1 MSKRTIDRLF
11 AGSLAALLVGVVLV
25 LVTVAAFLCTATW
38 TTSGTQ
44 VTQFEVDK
52 GITWTI
58 WFAVAGGIIAAV
70 GGLGQLVA
78 WIGALVNTARLED
91 KLWFIVLLVTGIFSF
106 GFIAM
111 LVYVLMGPDR
121 HDRSARVNPAGN
133 PARLR
138 LRQSEGWLFSR
149 AT

>member
-1 MSKRTIDRLF
+1 MSKPTIDRLF

-44 VTQFEVDK
+44 VTQFEVDQ

-58 WFAVAGGIIAAV
+58 WFAVAGGILAAV

-91 KLWFIVLLVTGIFSF
+91 KVWFVVLLVTGIFSF

-111 LVYVLMGPDR
+111 LVYVLIGPDGTAMTGPR
-121 HDRSARVNPAGN
+121 ASSPPGIQPA
-133 PARLR
+133 
-138 LRQSEGWLFSR
+138 
-149 AT
+149 

>member
-25 LVTVAAFLCTATW
+25 LVTVASFLCTATW

-44 VTQFEVDK
+44 VTQFEVDQ

-111 LVYVLMGPDR
+111 LVYVLIGPDGTAMTGPR
-121 HDRSARVNPAGN
+121 ASTPPGIQPA
-133 PARLR
+133 
-138 LRQSEGWLFSR
+138 
-149 AT
+149 

>member
-44 VTQFEVDK
+44 VTQFEVNQ
-52 GITWTI
+52 GVTWTI
-58 WFAVAGGIIAAV
+58 GFAVAGGILAAV

-91 KLWFIVLLVTGIFSF
+91 KVWFVVLLVTGIFSF

-111 LVYVLMGPDR
+111 LVYVLAGPDGTATHGPR
-121 HDRSARVNPAGN
+121 ASTPPGVQPA
-133 PARLR
+133 
-138 LRQSEGWLFSR
+138 
-149 AT
+149 

>member
-44 VTQFEVDK
+44 VTQFEVDQ

-111 LVYVLMGPDR
+111 LVYVLMGPDGTAMTGPR
-121 HDRSARVNPAGN
+121 ASTPPGIQPA
-133 PARLR
+133 
-138 LRQSEGWLFSR
+138 
-149 AT
+149 

>member
-11 AGSLAALLVGVVLV
+11 AGSLACLLVGVVLV

-44 VTQFEVDK
+44 VTQFEVNQ
-52 GITWTI
+52 GVTWTLWI
-58 WFAVAGGIIAAV
+58 AVVGGILAAV

-111 LVYVLMGPDR
+111 LVYVLIGPDGTAMAGPR
-121 HDRSARVNPAGN
+121 ASSPPGIQPA
-133 PARLR
+133 
-138 LRQSEGWLFSR
+138 
-149 AT
+149 

>member
-11 AGSLAALLVGVVLV
+11 AASLAAVLFGVVLV

-44 VTQFEVDK
+44 VTRFEVNQ
-52 GITWTI
+52 GVTWTI
-58 WFAVAGGIIAAV
+58 WFAVLGGILAAV

-111 LVYVLMGPDR
+111 LVYVLIGPDGTAMPGPR
-121 HDRSARVNPAGN
+121 AASSPPGIQPA
-133 PARLR
+133 
-138 LRQSEGWLFSR
+138 
-149 AT
+149 

>member
-11 AGSLAALLVGVVLV
+11 AASLAAVLFGVVLV

-44 VTQFEVDK
+44 VTRFEVNQ
-52 GITWTI
+52 GVTWTI
-58 WFAVAGGIIAAV
+58 WFAVLGGILAAV

-111 LVYVLMGPDR
+111 LVYVLIGPDGTAMAGPR
-121 HDRSARVNPAGN
+121 AASSPPGIQPA
-133 PARLR
+133 
-138 LRQSEGWLFSR
+138 
-149 AT
+149 

>member
-11 AGSLAALLVGVVLV
+11 AASLAAVLFGVVLV

-44 VTQFEVDK
+44 VTRFEVNQ
-52 GITWTI
+52 GVTWTI
-58 WFAVAGGIIAAV
+58 WFAVLGGILAAV

-111 LVYVLMGPDR
+111 LVYVLIGPDGTAMTGPR
-121 HDRSARVNPAGN
+121 ASSPPGIQPA
-133 PARLR
+133 
-138 LRQSEGWLFSR
+138 
-149 AT
+149 